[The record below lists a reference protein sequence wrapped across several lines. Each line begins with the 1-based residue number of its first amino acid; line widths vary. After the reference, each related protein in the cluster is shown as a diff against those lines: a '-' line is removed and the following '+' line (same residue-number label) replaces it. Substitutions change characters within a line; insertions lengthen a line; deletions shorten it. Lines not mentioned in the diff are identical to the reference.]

1 MALERV
7 GVVIVTHRSAATLPA
22 TLEALPSEELGAVV
36 VVDNGST
43 DDSAQVARDLGATV
57 LEQENLGF
65 GAGNN
70 RGDAALSTELALF
83 LNPDAVLQRGDLL
96 ALVDHLDR
104 NPRCAL
110 VGPCVYSAGRPTYS
124 AGRLD
129 TLATELRPLLPA
141 PLSSVGPRRRL
152 PPTHQTSGR
161 VGYVEGAC
169 FLVRRDALAEAGGFD
184 ERYFLYFEEL
194 DLARRLGELG
204 HEVHLC
210 AESRVEHA
218 MGAST
223 DQLPDAGSTHLVTS
237 QVRYLRRWHGDRAAR
252 TWVRAAR
259 LSWGLRARTGRLP
272 AVQAQALRQAAEE
285 ELSHGARR

>member
-1 MALERV
+1 VALERV
-7 GVVIVTHRSAATLPA
+7 GVVVVTHRSAATLPA

-43 DDSAQVARDLGATV
+43 DDSARVARNLGATV
-57 LEQENLGF
+57 LEQDNLGF

-70 RGDAALSTELALF
+70 RGNAALGTELVLF

-96 ALVDHLDR
+96 ALVDYLDAH
-104 NPRCAL
+104 PRCAL
-110 VGPCVYSAGRPTYS
+110 VGPCVDSAGRPTYS

-141 PLSSVGPRRRL
+141 PLSSLGPRRRL
-152 PPTHQTSGR
+152 PPTHRTSGR

-210 AESRVEHA
+210 AEARVEHA

-237 QVRYLRRWHGDRAAR
+237 QVRYMRRWHGDRAAR

-272 AVQAQALRQAAEE
+272 AVRAQALRKAAEE
-285 ELSHGARR
+285 ELSHGAPR